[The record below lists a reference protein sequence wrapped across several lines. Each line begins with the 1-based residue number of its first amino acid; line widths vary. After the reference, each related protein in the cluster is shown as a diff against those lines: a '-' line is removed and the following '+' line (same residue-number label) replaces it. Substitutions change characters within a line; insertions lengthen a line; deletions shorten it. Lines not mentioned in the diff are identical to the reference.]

1 MAILPIRGKIIN
13 VERARIDRM
22 FANTEVQALIS
33 AIGAGVGEMFDGD
46 KIRYHK
52 VVLLCDADVDGS
64 HIRTL
69 LLTFFFRQ
77 MREMVE
83 RGYVY
88 IAQPPLYST
97 KVGNDTLYLKDDPA
111 KDAFLRERPNHKN
124 EFQRLKGLGEM
135 DADELWDT
143 TMDPEQRTLL
153 RVTMEE
159 AALADELFSILMGD
173 DVERRKE
180 FIQTNAHDV
189 RFLDI

>member
-1 MAILPIRGKIIN
+1 MIAT
-13 VERARIDRM
+13 D
-22 FANTEVQALIS
+22 
-33 AIGAGVGEMFDGD
+33 
-46 KIRYHK
+46 
-52 VVLLCDADVDGS
+52 VLENQ
-64 HIRTL
+64 T
-69 LLTFFFRQ
+69 
-77 MREMVE
+77 
-83 RGYVY
+83 YV
-88 IAQPPLYST
+88 AQF
-97 KVGNDTLYLKDDPA
+97 N
-111 KDAFLRERPNHKN
+111 
-124 EFQRLKGLGEM
+124 M